1 MNGQQQA
8 DRNKGNGIVIF
19 GGTGDLAYR
28 KLFPAL
34 YNLHVLGELPA
45 DYRIVGIG
53 RRSYTQE
60 EYLAI
65 IRDWLQKYSRIKYLE
80 ERFCDFARRISYYPM
95 DFTSAGEYS
104 ALLGYFTEI
113 GLNGEIIF
121 YYAVAPQYFLPITQ
135 NLKARDCGLKRC
147 KVVVEKPFGKDLSS
161 AHELSEQLRNSFLPE
176 HIYYIDHYLGKEMIL
191 NIMTIRFFNSI
202 FKGVWNR
209 EFIDFVQINAFET
222 VGVESRGGYYDE
234 SGALRDMMQNHL
246 FQILSIVA
254 MEEPANMES
263 EAIKKAQQRIF
274 EDLKPIVPAEIEQSM
289 ILGQYEGY
297 RSEEKVR
304 PDSQTETYAA
314 MRIFIENERWRDVP
328 FYIRTGKKLFSRES
342 EVIIQFKATPKA
354 AERNVLIIKI
364 QPDEGIYLKFN
375 IKKPGLEKE
384 VQTVKMDFCQS
395 CILEN
400 RINTPEAY
408 ERLLKACMNSD
419 KSLFSQWNQ
428 IETCWKFIDQAID
441 SYRQHS
447 GRVYPYAPGTAGPKE
462 ADRLLLRENHSWIA
476 AETWE

>member
-8 DRNKGNGIVIF
+8 DKNNGGVVIF

-45 DYRIVGIG
+45 DYRIIGIG
-53 RRSYTQE
+53 RRSYTQA
-60 EYLAI
+60 EYLEI
-65 IRDWLQKYSRIKYLE
+65 IRSWLQKYSRIKYLE
-80 ERFCDFARRISYYPM
+80 ERFHEFARRISYYAM
-95 DFTSAGEYS
+95 DFTNADEYG
-104 ALLGYFTEI
+104 ALLSYFAEM
-113 GLNGEIIF
+113 GLDGETIF
-121 YYAVAPQYFLPITQ
+121 YYAVAPQYFLTITQ
-135 NLKARDCGLKRC
+135 SLKRSNCRLNHC

-161 AHELSEQLRNSFLPE
+161 AHELSEWLKDSFLPE
-176 HIYYIDHYLGKEMIL
+176 NVYYIDHYLGKEMIL

-209 EFIDFVQINAFET
+209 DFIEFVQINAFET

-297 RSEEKVR
+297 RSEEKVSA
-304 PDSQTETYAA
+304 DSQTETYAA

-328 FYIRTGKKLFSRES
+328 FYIRTGKKLLSRES
-342 EVIIQFKATPKA
+342 EVIIQFKATAKT

-364 QPDEGIYLKFN
+364 QPDEGVYLKFN
-375 IKKPGLEKE
+375 IKKPGMEKDI
-384 VQTVKMDFCQS
+384 QAVKMNFCQS

-408 ERLLKACMNSD
+408 ERLLKACMDSD
-419 KSLFSQWNQ
+419 RSLFSQWNQ
-428 IETCWKFIDQAID
+428 IETCWKFMDRAIE

-447 GRVYPYAPGTAGPKE
+447 GRLYSYQPGTEGPKE
-462 ADRLLLRENHSWIA
+462 ADRLLLKEDHSWIA
-476 AETWE
+476 ADALE